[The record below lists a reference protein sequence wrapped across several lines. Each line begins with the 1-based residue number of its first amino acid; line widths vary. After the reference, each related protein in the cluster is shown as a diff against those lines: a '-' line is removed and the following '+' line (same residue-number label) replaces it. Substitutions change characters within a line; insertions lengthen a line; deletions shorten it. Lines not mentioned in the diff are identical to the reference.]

1 MIRDLDHMKPKLAPH
16 WIADLVFLHLKRG
29 RRKLR
34 HHLFPTE
41 KVQIPTIL
49 LGTRILRKFLRQLIK
64 GLPLL
69 HPRHNRRRRLLL
81 RRDHVRLR
89 ILRHRY
95 QNVARTHLLRLFEL
109 IRVLLV
115 KIFHFRV
122 RHFRQPLDLLINPLL
137 LAQSFPNI
145 LLHLLHGQ
153 TTLLN
158 LLLQLLVRPKT
169 HLKFLH
175 LRRHILIRNLHP
187 SRPLGNDLLHNHII
201 QNHPIPLHPLFRR
214 QLVPRNPLRTQH
226 PRKGLLQIRLL
237 NLQPLHDRHNLRQIY
252 WHHWHHWRSFHHR
265 WHDRGIILHR
275 RILLHHRHFLRRS
288 CAFLWRIRG
297 EYRGARK
304 NHGGE
309 NASGENEFWVWFHL
323 EKWAKLSAL

>member
-1 MIRDLDHMKPKLAPH
+1 MIRHLDHMKTKLALH
-16 WIADLVFLHLKRG
+16 WITDLVFLHLKRG
-29 RRKLR
+29 RRKLG
-34 HHLFPTE
+34 HHLLPTE

-49 LGTRILRKFLRQLIK
+49 LRTRIFRKLLRQFIK
-64 GLPLL
+64 GFPLL
-69 HPRHNRRRRLLL
+69 HPRRNRRRRLQLL
-81 RRDHVRLR
+81 RNHLWFR

-95 QNVARTHLLRLFEL
+95 QNVARTHLLGLLEL

-122 RHFRQPLDLLINPLL
+122 GHFRQPLDLLINPLL
-137 LAQSFPNI
+137 LTQSFPNV
-145 LLHLLHGQ
+145 LLHLLHRQ

-158 LLLQLLVRPKT
+158 LLLQLLVRPKA

-201 QNHPIPLHPLFRR
+201 QNHPISLHPLLCG
-214 QLVPRNPLRTQH
+214 QLVPGNPLRSQH
-226 PRKGLLQIRLL
+226 SRKGLLQIRLL
-237 NLQPLHDRHNLRQIY
+237 NLHPFNHRHNLRQI
-252 WHHWHHWRSFHHR
+252 HWHHWRGH
-265 WHDRGIILHR
+265 WLHR
-275 RILLHHRHFLRRS
+275 CRIALRWRIFLNHRRFLRR
-288 CAFLWRIRG
+288 CRAFLWRIRG